1 MPFNTDTMIF
11 DDVTGQYILTE
22 QALIRKG
29 TFMRERIAKTRC
41 PSPEYVINGILE
53 DVSDMVYNYIHD
65 FNNDNDRQDYI
76 IANLN
81 SARDIIEKAMTK
93 QAEYVIKEGNLYLS
107 LDENERSKA
116 FSDQAHKILSRTIK
130 EIGTSILYT
139 GV

>member
-1 MPFNTDTMIF
+1 MPYNTDTMIF
-11 DDVTGQYILTE
+11 DEVTGQYILTE
-22 QALIRKG
+22 QALINKG
-29 TFMRERIAKTRC
+29 TFMRERMAKTRC

-65 FNNDNDRQDYI
+65 FNDDNDRQDYI

-81 SARDIIEKAMTK
+81 SARYIIERAMIK
-93 QAEYVIKEGNLYLS
+93 QAEYVIAEGNLYLS
-107 LDENERSKA
+107 VDDNERSKA
-116 FSDQAHKILSRTIK
+116 FSNQAHKILSRTIK

>member
-1 MPFNTDTMIF
+1 MIF
-11 DDVTGQYILTE
+11 DDVTGQYVLTE

-29 TFMRERIAKTRC
+29 TFLRERMAKTRC

-65 FNNDNDRQDYI
+65 FNIDNDRQDYI

-81 SARDIIEKAMTK
+81 SARDIIENAMIK

-107 LDENERSKA
+107 LDDNERSKA

-130 EIGTSILYT
+130 EIGTSIIFT